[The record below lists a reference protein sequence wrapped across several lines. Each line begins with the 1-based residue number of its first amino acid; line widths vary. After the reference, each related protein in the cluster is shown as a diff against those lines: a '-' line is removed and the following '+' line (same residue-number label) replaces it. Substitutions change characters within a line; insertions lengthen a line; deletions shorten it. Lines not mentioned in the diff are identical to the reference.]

1 MAGIV
6 INRPWRASALSQQE
20 SIEQFLRSVEKRA
33 YRMAE
38 VSVRNSEDALDI
50 VQEAMLS
57 LVRRYSRKPEEQWR
71 PLFFRILSNAIIDF
85 HRTRRRRLRFFNWLS
100 PVDEEGDDPIE
111 QLEDPQPNNGMLNLL
126 RDERI
131 GRLESAI
138 ASLSAR
144 QQQAF
149 FLRCWEGFSTR
160 ETAALMKCS
169 EGSVKTH
176 YSRALT
182 SIKDKLGDLYN
193 EY

>member
-57 LVRRYSRKPEEQWR
+57 LVRRYSKKPEEQWR

-85 HRTRRRRLRFFNWLS
+85 HRTRSRRLRFFNWLS